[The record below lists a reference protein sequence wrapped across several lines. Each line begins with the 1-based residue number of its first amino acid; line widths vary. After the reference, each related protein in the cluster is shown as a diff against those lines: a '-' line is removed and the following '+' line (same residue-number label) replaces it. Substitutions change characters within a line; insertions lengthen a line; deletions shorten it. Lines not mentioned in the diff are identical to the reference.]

1 MKGEFNYIAFMRV
14 DYEGAAEDSIRL
26 FKKESDAENYISE
39 LKTKNGTDYYSY
51 VVMKLKVD

>member
-1 MKGEFNYIAFMRV
+1 MRV

-26 FKKESDAENYISE
+26 FKKDTDAVNYINE
-39 LKTKNGTDYYSY
+39 LKIKNGTDYYSY

>member
-1 MKGEFNYIAFMRV
+1 MKEEFNYITFMRV

-26 FKKESDAENYISE
+26 FKKDTDAVNYINE
-39 LKTKNGTDYYSY
+39 LKIKNGTDYYSY